1 MGTSSIVSVENCLHS
16 GSDRHHL
23 QSSAKKVIPRLR
35 ECYRQLGAEVVR
47 NSSNKLNQTWGPP
60 FSRALYVRARVRTLA
75 ATVVSEQVTG
85 REMRRR
91 RSEH

>member
-1 MGTSSIVSVENCLHS
+1 MGTIVSVENCLHS

-35 ECYRQLGAEVVR
+35 ECYRQLGAEVVS

-60 FSRALYVRARVRTLA
+60 FRRALYVRAH
-75 ATVVSEQVTG
+75 SGGDSSQ
-85 REMRRR
+85 
-91 RSEH
+91 